1 MNNQL
6 NVSQAS
12 IRAKELGLSQAK
24 LAKLLEVSR
33 EAVSQWFKNEKFPRP
48 DKLLKLAKILKLS
61 FTELVTEVPTAN
73 EPIVAFRKKGSH
85 KITHEYFEQARDMGR
100 ILACLVPG
108 LTFDELIQP
117 AILRSPSCDYTYVQ
131 KVARR
136 IRADIG
142 VSDNDK
148 IDFQSLIKFFNDLH
162 AILIPVLWGSKDN
175 HENALHIY
183 LPESMTTWIY
193 LNLDCRLHDFKYWMA
208 HELGHVHAPQLKEEE
223 GENFADAFAGALLVP
238 EELAKKEYAHLRRL
252 ANIGKQINRLKDVA
266 SQLVVSPL
274 TVYFEIN
281 KYAES
286 SKLPK
291 IDLESE
297 REIFRANTNFN
308 KDYSLVSKYLFDT
321 STPAS
326 DQYIASA
333 EDIFCS
339 PFFAV
344 LKAHIVKNHKSA
356 SFIQS
361 LLNVPLSDAQGI
373 HEELC

>member
-24 LAKLLEVSR
+24 LAELLEVSR

-61 FTELVTEVPTAN
+61 FTELVTEVPAVN

-117 AILRSPSCDYTYVQ
+117 AILRRPSCDYIYVQ

-148 IDFQSLIKFFNDLH
+148 IDFQNLIKFFNDLH

-321 STPAS
+321 SAPAP

-344 LKAHIVKNHKSA
+344 LKAYIVKNHKSA

-361 LLNVPLSDAQGI
+361 LLNVPLPDAQGI